1 MTTLRQLLKVK
12 GHEIWSVTPDT
23 SVFDTLVLMANK
35 DVGALLVL
43 DNGQTVGIIS
53 ERDYA
58 RNIILKGRA
67 SKDTQVREVMTVD
80 VVSAH
85 PDQNVEEC
93 MTLMTDRRIRHL
105 PVLEDGGLLG
115 VISIGDLVKSIIAE
129 QKSLIDQLEH
139 YISG

>member
-23 SVFDTLVLMANK
+23 SVFDTLVLMADK
-35 DVGALLVL
+35 DVGAVLVL
-43 DNGQTVGIIS
+43 DQGQTVGIIS

-58 RNIILKGRA
+58 RSIILKGRS
-67 SKDTQVREVMTVD
+67 SKDTLVREVMTSD

-85 PDQNVEEC
+85 PDQSIEEC
-93 MTLMTDRRIRHL
+93 MTLMTDKRIRHL
-105 PVLEDGGLLG
+105 PVVDDGELYG

>member
-85 PDQNVEEC
+85 PDQSVEEC

>member
-23 SVFDTLVLMANK
+23 SVFDTLVLMADK

-43 DNGQTVGIIS
+43 DRGQMVGIIS

-58 RNIILKGRA
+58 RNIILKGRT
-67 SKDTQVREVMTVD
+67 SKDTLVREAMTSNVET
-80 VVSAH
+80 AR
-85 PDQNVEEC
+85 PDQSIEEC
-93 MTLMTDRRIRHL
+93 MTLMTDKRIRHL
-105 PVLEDGGLLG
+105 PVLDDGELCG

-139 YISG
+139 YISS

>member
-23 SVFDTLVLMANK
+23 SVFDTLVLMADK

-43 DNGQTVGIIS
+43 DNGQAVGIIS

-85 PDQNVEEC
+85 PDQSVEEC